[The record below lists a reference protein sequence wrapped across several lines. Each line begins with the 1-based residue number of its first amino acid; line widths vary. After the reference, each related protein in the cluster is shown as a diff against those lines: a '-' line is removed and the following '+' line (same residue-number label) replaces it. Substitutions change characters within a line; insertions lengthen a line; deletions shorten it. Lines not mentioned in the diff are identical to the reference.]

1 MNIQGG
7 GISFEISGTNEQLRK
22 ILEESKTAISKFSGD
37 AVKGGKDIDASFT
50 ATAKAIEQAF
60 KKVDA
65 VIDEN
70 LQGIKQLEE
79 QNQQLQALMG
89 KAFMSGDDKGYRA
102 LQQQV
107 AENNNIIRARQ
118 QIIEQGQQIISELTQ
133 EEQSLHKQEEQS
145 QKNVERTQSLK
156 AQLRECR
163 EQLALMEANG
173 QRGTEEFRR
182 LQMEAGRLTD
192 AIGDANTQA
201 RIFSHDNANLQG
213 VISGVS
219 GVAGAFTAA
228 QGAMSLF
235 IGENENLQKA
245 MLKVQSLMSITMG
258 LQQVY
263 NTLNKDSAFMLT
275 TVAKAK
281 DMLTAA
287 NTRLATALGIS
298 TAAAQALMATLTLGL
313 TAAVTAIVVLISRM
327 SSESKKAAEEQDAF
341 NKKAAEAA
349 VKPLHA
355 YMELQTEWNKLTNSM
370 KEREKWV
377 QDNADK
383 FESLGFKVT
392 NAKEAEEL
400 LVKNTSK
407 FVEACMLKAKALAA
421 QQIASEKYK
430 EILEEQMKL
439 EGIEKYETK
448 TGLHKNEA
456 TGKVEYGVYKT
467 VTDEWIKQQ
476 GVITKLEQ
484 GVKKYLEMQVSLSRE
499 EQAILA
505 GIGQTGKVAETS
517 LTAAQKRLARL
528 QQQYNDA
535 ATDAERHS
543 LAKKI
548 AEEQKKINQLQ
559 LKTKTSGGN
568 SDKTPKD
575 PYLEMLQKRK
585 TLYAKYS
592 KWVQSEDEV
601 VRKAASK
608 EFAELLKDGESY
620 IDYLEKQRDSLS
632 SKANKTT
639 KDLAHLATINNEIA
653 EATKQTVL
661 NDFET
666 QLNKELKLCDT
677 IGQRLEVIEQRRKE
691 IEGDNSETGR
701 GKAEILKDAEENT
714 TQQAKEETAQLLQ
727 EYAGYLNEKLTFE
740 ESYARKRELLMKA
753 VEQATTKNQKAVAE
767 AALEELER
775 KKKEYEL
782 RGGRERYD
790 ELKERY
796 KTYQEEVTAI
806 QKRYAEEREEAA
818 KAEDFAMIDEINRRE
833 REELSKLALQR
844 LTESDSWKQLFMDI
858 KKLSKDTIKKLLD
871 DINSQKIELS
881 AQFSPE
887 DLQAIREQLTKA
899 QNELE
904 SKDPFSSLIRSINE
918 VKRALKTEDL
928 INGNDPFVKNL
939 LNKKAQYEKYEKAIK
954 SGNKALARNAKEEFA
969 DLLDEGGTYIDN
981 LKNRIAE
988 LEEKKITIGLDVDE
1002 KEALNK
1008 LSLLLDKEVG
1018 AISQLNGNNFR
1029 KIMNAGNSLASN
1041 FRDVADCI
1049 SRIAEQTGN
1058 EDLKEAADL
1067 MNDML
1072 TNFEAAEKGAETW
1085 GGWWGAIIGGLTDL
1099 IPKIVKW
1106 TSGDNDLEKKI
1117 LQNQLAVNKLTNA
1130 YSELEHQV
1138 KKSLGTERYSLQKAQ
1153 INNLREQQRELR
1165 EMISSEKEKKKS
1177 DESAIAQYEEQ
1188 IAAAGRSIED
1198 IIDDIAQNITQTTA
1212 KDLAS
1217 QIADAFVEAFGE
1229 GEDAAKAFGNVA
1241 DSVLRE
1247 AVKNALKMQIL
1258 EKPLQKAIKQLQ
1270 HDMGFDDEGNG
1281 TFDGLTEDERQ
1292 RFRSAVE
1299 KLGAEFSEAMKV
1311 YSDIFEEADPSSL
1324 SGAIKGASQESIDLL
1339 AGQTNA
1345 VRVNQVT
1352 SLDILRQQL
1361 ARLSSIDNGVTYI
1374 IPDKLQKILDRLTT
1388 ANVDGLRGQ
1397 GIID

>member
-7 GISFEISGTNEQLRK
+7 GISFEISGTNEKLRK

-182 LQMEAGRLTD
+182 LQEEAGRLTN
-192 AIGDANTQA
+192 AIGDANAQA

-213 VISGVS
+213 VISGIS

-235 IGENENLQKA
+235 VGENENLQKV
-245 MLKVQSLMSITMG
+245 MLKVQSLMSVTMG

-275 TVAKAK
+275 VVAKAK

-287 NTRLATALGIS
+287 NVRLAAALGVS

-313 TAAVTAIVVLISRM
+313 SAAITAIVVIISKM
-327 SSESKKAAEEQDAF
+327 TSESKKAAEAQEAF
-341 NKKAAEAA
+341 SKKAAEAA
-349 VKPLHA
+349 VKPISA
-355 YMELQTEWNKLTNSM
+355 YMELKTEWNNLTNSM

-377 QDNADK
+377 QDNAEK
-383 FESLGFKVT
+383 FESLGFKVR

-407 FVEACMLKAKALAA
+407 FVEACMLKAKAIAA
-421 QQIASEKYK
+421 QQIAAEKYK
-430 EILEEQMKL
+430 EIVEEQLKL
-439 EGIEKYETK
+439 EGMEKYEIK

-456 TGKVEYGVYKT
+456 TGKVEYGIYKE
-467 VTDEWIKQQ
+467 VTAEWMKQQ
-476 GVITKLEQ
+476 GVITQLET
-484 GVKKYLEMQVSLSRE
+484 GVRKYLDMQVRLSKE
-499 EQAILA
+499 EKAILA
-505 GIGQTGKVAETS
+505 SIGIQGTEVLEGSIAAAE
-517 LTAAQKRLARL
+517 KKL
-528 QQQYNDA
+528 QELQNDFKNA
-535 ATDAERHS
+535 TTDAQRADLE
-543 LAKKI
+543 KKI
-548 AEEQKKINQLQ
+548 ATQQKEVERMNNRKGNG
-559 LKTKTSGGN
+559 SGV
-568 SDKTPKD
+568 KD

-585 TLYAKYS
+585 AAYAKYARWS
-592 KWVQSEDEV
+592 QSEDEV

-632 SKANKTT
+632 SKANKTA
-639 KDLAHLATINNEIA
+639 KDLANLATINNEIA

-661 NDFET
+661 TDFET
-666 QLNKELKLCDT
+666 QLNKELTLCDT

-727 EYAGYLNEKLTFE
+727 QYAGYLNEKLAFE
-740 ESYARKRELLMKA
+740 ESYARKRELLTKA
-753 VEQATTKNQKAVAE
+753 IEHATTEEQKAVAE

-782 RGGRERYD
+782 KGGRERYA

-881 AQFSPE
+881 AQFNPE

-918 VKRALKTEDL
+918 VKRALNAEDL

-1002 KEALNK
+1002 KEALDK
-1008 LSLLLDKEVG
+1008 LSLLLDKEIG

-1049 SRIAEQTGN
+1049 SRIAEQIGN
-1058 EDLKEAADL
+1058 EELAKAADL
-1067 MNDML
+1067 TNDIL
-1072 TNFEAAEKGAETW
+1072 TNFEAAEKGSEAW
-1085 GGWWGAIIGGLTDL
+1085 GGWWGAIIGGLSDL
-1099 IPKIVKW
+1099 VPKIVKW
-1106 TSGDNDLEKKI
+1106 SSGDNAIEEKI
-1117 LQNQLAVNKLTNA
+1117 LQNQVAVNRLTNA
-1130 YSELEHQV
+1130 YNELEHQV
-1138 KKSLGTERYSLQKAQ
+1138 KKALGTERYSLQRSQ
-1153 INNLREQQRELR
+1153 ISNLREQIKTLKETID
-1165 EMISSEKEKKKS
+1165 EEKQKKTS
-1177 DESAIAQYEEQ
+1177 DDSAIAQYEEQ
-1188 IAAAGRSIED
+1188 IAAAGRAIED

-1241 DSVLRE
+1241 NSVLRE

-1258 EKPLQKAIKQLQ
+1258 EKPLQNAIRQLQ

-1292 RFRSAVE
+1292 RFRSAVA

-1311 YSDIFEEADPSSL
+1311 YSDIFEETDPSSL

-1345 VRVNQVT
+1345 VRVNQAT

-1361 ARLSSIDNGVTYI
+1361 ARLSNIDNGVTYI

>member
-7 GISFEISGTNEQLRK
+7 GISFEISGTNEKLRK

-79 QNQQLQALMG
+79 QNQQLQTLMG
-89 KAFMSGDDKGYRA
+89 QAFMSGDDKGYRA

-287 NTRLATALGIS
+287 NARLATALGIS

-313 TAAVTAIVVLISRM
+313 SAAITAIVVIVSKM
-327 SSESKKAAEEQDAF
+327 TSESQKAAEKQKKF
-341 NKKAAEAA
+341 NEEVAKAAG
-349 VKPLHA
+349 KPLA
-355 YMELQTEWNKLTNSM
+355 SYTALKAEWESLTGSM
-370 KEREKWV
+370 KEKEKWV

-383 FESLGFKVT
+383 FEALGLNV
-392 NAKEAEEL
+392 NDAKTAEDVL
-400 LVKNTSK
+400 IKNSK
-407 FVEACMLKAKALAA
+407 AFVEACIAKAKALAA
-421 QQIASEKYK
+421 QQVATEKYT
-430 EILEEQMKL
+430 EIIKKQAE
-439 EGIEKYETK
+439 IEKMPDTVVRYTPSTTPGAAGTYSTVKNQEKIDAQAELEKMEEEAKKLIDMQTQFAKEEKEALNKMGEAAKK
-448 TGLHKNEA
+448 TIEGSVEA
-456 TGKVEYGVYKT
+456 A
-467 VTDEWIKQQ
+467 
-476 GVITKLEQ
+476 
-484 GVKKYLEMQVSLSRE
+484 E
-499 EQAILA
+499 E
-505 GIGQTGKVAETS
+505 E
-517 LTAAQKRLARL
+517 LARL
-528 QQQYNDA
+528 QRLYKRAANDKERKEIYDQIVAQQKQVD
-535 ATDAERHS
+535 S
-543 LAKKI
+543 ISFKK
-548 AEEQKKINQLQ
+548 EEKK
-559 LKTKTSGGN
+559 
-568 SDKTPKD
+568 KD
-575 PYLEMLQKRK
+575 PYLSMLQKRK
-585 TLYAKYS
+585 EAYAKYARWS
-592 KWVQSEDEV
+592 QSEDEV

-632 SKANKTT
+632 SKANKTA

-918 VKRALKTEDL
+918 VKRALKAEDL

-1002 KEALNK
+1002 KEALGK

-1058 EDLKEAADL
+1058 EDLKKAADL
-1067 MNDML
+1067 MNDIL

-1106 TSGDNDLEKKI
+1106 TSGDNGLEKKI

-1153 INNLREQQRELR
+1153 INNLREQQRGLR
-1165 EMISSEKEKKKS
+1165 EMIASEKEKKKS

-1281 TFDGLTEDERQ
+1281 TFDGLTKDERQ

-1311 YSDIFEEADPSSL
+1311 YSDIFEETDPSSL

-1361 ARLSSIDNGVTYI
+1361 ASLSNIDNGVTYI